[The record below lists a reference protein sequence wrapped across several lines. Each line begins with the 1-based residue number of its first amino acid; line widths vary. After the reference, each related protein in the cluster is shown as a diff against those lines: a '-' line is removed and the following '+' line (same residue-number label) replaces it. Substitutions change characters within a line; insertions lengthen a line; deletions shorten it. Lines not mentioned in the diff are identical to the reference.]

1 MKRPNAI
8 TGKLNSREINPVGA
22 TGAAN
27 RAELRRRGARGRPA
41 KPPTHRH
48 PLLSDV
54 LSLVARSGRTDSDV
68 SLDAGLSRNSISHW
82 RHRTM
87 PGVNNLDAVLRAI
100 GYRLLIVPFSARSKF
115 GTPEPD
121 TAKPNSENSENAD
134 RVAPGSRTSP
144 RRPSGGDEERGRQR
158 SAPNRSNPVPSKKR
172 KSGASMGSATKPA
185 PQPEAAR
192 KS

>member
-8 TGKLNSREINPVGA
+8 TGKSISKELDPVGT

-27 RAELRRRGARGRPA
+27 RAQPRRRGARGRPA
-41 KPPTHRH
+41 KPPIHRH

-87 PGVNNLDAVLRAI
+87 PGVNNLEAVLRAI
-100 GYRLLIVPFSARSKF
+100 GYHLLIVPFSARSKF
-115 GTPEPD
+115 GMPEPSA
-121 TAKPNSENSENAD
+121 AKPDSENSEKAG
-134 RVAPGSRTSP
+134 RVAIGSRTSP
-144 RRPSGGDEERGRQR
+144 RRSSGDDDERDRRR
-158 SAPNRSNPVPSKKR
+158 SAPNRSDPVPSKKR
-172 KSGASMGSATKPA
+172 KSAATMGAVTKLA
-185 PQPEAAR
+185 PQRDAGR
-192 KS
+192 